1 MLNIWA
7 VTLYLCGALFTI
19 SGKIT
24 DFYLLS
30 ELYVYCLSDSESISL
45 ISYPSVRGLETGVKR
60 SARQTR
66 NYPVMQSKPR
76 IVEYN
81 LTRNY
86 LVGSWLNI
94 NNQERDIYEPLPTP
108 LGLLSETPGEKEEA
122 ESDKKVR
129 MPNIMAEQNMTIN
142 PYYIDEEYF
151 DKEKREYLYE
161 LGPEGEYH

>member
-7 VTLYLCGALFTI
+7 VSLYLCGALFTI
-19 SGKIT
+19 SGKIP
-24 DFYLLS
+24 DFYLSS
-30 ELYVYCLSDSESISL
+30 ELYVYCITDSESISL
-45 ISYPSVRGLETGVKR
+45 ISVRGLETGVRR
-60 SARQTR
+60 SARQTGD
-66 NYPVMQSKPR
+66 YPVIQSKPR

-94 NNQERDIYEPLPTP
+94 NNQEKSIYEPLPTP
-108 LGLLSETPGEKEEA
+108 LGLLSVSPGEKEEV